1 MVKVYYLDN
10 GRNKVEDKG
19 KQGFFTDV
27 EKKYRGY
34 EEMASPSDLLVSA
47 LITCVMSTIE
57 VKASM
62 LGLDITGFYAEGDK
76 VVDGKKITKFE
87 IEYHLPKNID
97 EESKLKLERVAKTCF
112 VSHQLN
118 PEIEKDYK
126 FIYDL

>member
-1 MVKVYYLDN
+1 MVKVYYLEN

-19 KQGFFTDV
+19 KQGFLTDV

-62 LGLDITGFYAEGDK
+62 LGLDISGFYAEGDK